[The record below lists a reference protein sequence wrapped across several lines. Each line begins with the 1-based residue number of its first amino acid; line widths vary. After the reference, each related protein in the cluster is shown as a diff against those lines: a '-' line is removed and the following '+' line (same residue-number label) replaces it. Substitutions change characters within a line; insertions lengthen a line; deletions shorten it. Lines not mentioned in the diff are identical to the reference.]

1 MHRSEH
7 AQDVALTSDL
17 SRETSIPWFLWDEP
31 MSMRELRERLQ
42 RSEDERVRLLGKILR
57 EARDEEVWLF
67 TTPAEVDR
75 RWSQLEGYLGR
86 RRDFWRFL
94 LDQWRSQGLLTVR
107 DIAPQLFEKL
117 KIGGIT
123 VDPAEEILA
132 NKLCTLLSRIEPRD
146 LVDVARLE
154 EAGHSP
160 IAALELAKRKDGGM
174 SASQLAWVLSTFP
187 IPNDETSLHGMSRQ
201 ELERFRDSLVARLT
215 AAAYPQG

>member
-1 MHRSEH
+1 MP
-7 AQDVALTSDL
+7 ALSDL
-17 SRETSIPWFLWDEP
+17 QAGILGRFFARRSDFFLTGGGALVGFHLHHRETHDLD
-31 MSMRELRERLQ
+31 
-42 RSEDERVRLLGKILR
+42 
-57 EARDEEVWLF
+57 LF
-67 TTPAEVDR
+67 TTREVLDDGEQTLREISAELGLQVETIR
-75 RWSQLEGYLGR
+75 RSP
-86 RRDFWRFL
+86 DFRRFL
-94 LDQWRSQGLLTVR
+94 LKGHDGGVVVDLVR

-132 NKLCTLLSRIEPRD
+132 NKLCALLSRIEPRD

-160 IAALELAKRKDGGM
+160 IAALEFAKRKDGGM

-187 IPNDETSLHGMSRQ
+187 IPDDETSLHGMSRQ

-215 AAAYPQG
+215 ASAFPQK